1 MDTLK
6 GIKKQLI
13 EHVEAKQLEM
23 FEKRRKKTTRKQDR
37 RYTQL
42 IDALDDLRRN
52 KGKRRGA

>member
-1 MDTLK
+1 MK
-6 GIKKQLI
+6 GIRKQLI
-13 EHVEAKQLEM
+13 EHVEAKQIEM

-37 RYTQL
+37 HYTQL